1 MKQLHPPWGFLLQDL
16 VQFHVLQRHILLQ
29 KSITKLLSRT
39 RKFIC
44 IYISSLIAAK
54 QITVS
59 FLQVQNFP
67 CYFSTDIRGIEE
79 NKASL
84 LIFKLHGSSTSTAS
98 KQWHSLKKD
107 QEFRKITIDKLLE
120 HVWRA
125 AQYGTKE
132 RCLNTVGKKTQNQQ
146 KNPNPTPQTKP
157 DPGQAI
163 STISDK
169 LMHSIWQPGLAL
181 FNWRDKK
188 TQVLK
193 YSHWK
198 DNELRNM

>member
-1 MKQLHPPWGFLLQDL
+1 MKQLHPPWGCLLQDL
-16 VQFHVLQRHILLQ
+16 VQFHVLQRHVLLQ

-39 RKFIC
+39 RKFRC

-67 CYFSTDIRGIEE
+67 CYFNTDIRGIEE

-107 QEFRKITIDKLLE
+107 QEFTKITMDKLLE

-125 AQYGTKE
+125 AQYGAKE
-132 RCLNTVGKKTQNQQ
+132 RCLNTVE
-146 KNPNPTPQTKP
+146 KNPNKNNKPCPPAPQPKP

-163 STISDK
+163 
-169 LMHSIWQPGLAL
+169 
-181 FNWRDKK
+181 
-188 TQVLK
+188 
-193 YSHWK
+193 
-198 DNELRNM
+198 